1 MAPQREWFEKDYYA
15 ELGVVAG
22 RDREGHHARLPQA
35 GEAVPPRRQRGRRGR
50 RGPLQ
55 GDLRRARRA
64 RRRREAQG
72 VRPGPRDGRV
82 RASARADP
90 GGFGGFGGG
99 AGPGGF
105 GNVRRRGPRR
115 TSVTSSA
122 TCSAGAAA
130 GGRGAARARSAPQ
143 RGNDIETE
151 LHLDFL
157 DAVHGITTSVNITSE
172 APCSVCDG
180 TGRQARHRSPS
191 AAPRATAPAIRRR
204 RPGTVLVLRRSARTA
219 VGAAAWS
226 RTSAST
232 ARAAASRCARAR

>member
-1 MAPQREWFEKDYYA
+1 MAPQTRSGSTRTTTPCSACRRTRPRKTSRAPTGSWRSSTTPTPTRGTQDA
-15 ELGVVAG
+15 EERFKEISA
-22 RDREGHHARLPQA
+22 AQ
-35 GEAVPPRRQRGRRGR
+35 
-50 RGPLQ
+50 
-55 GDLRRARRA
+55 RRA

-82 RASARADP
+82 RGRPGWP

-99 AGPGGF
+99 GPGG
-105 GNVRRRGPRR
+105 VRERAGRGPRR
-115 TSVTSSA
+115 LSAISSA

-130 GGRGAARARSAPQ
+130 GAVARRGPASVPQ

-172 APCSVCDG
+172 APCHVCNG
-180 TGRQARHRSPS
+180 TGAK
-191 AAPRATAPAIRRR
+191 
-204 RPGTVLVLRRSARTA
+204 PGTSPDSAPPAAARARSRSTRALLVLARCA
-219 VGAAAWS
+219 RPAAGAAAWS

-232 ARAAASRCARAR
+232 ARAAASRSGRGR